1 MVCFSLRPL
10 HGIVRFSP
18 KWSRRV
24 LHVGGITSTKKRE
37 NERKTKGERGK
48 KIKIKRE
55 RDRKKRMRKSAR

>member
-18 KWSRRV
+18 KWSWRV

-37 NERKTKGERGK
+37 NERKTEGERK
-48 KIKIKRE
+48 KKKETE
-55 RDRKKRMRKSAR
+55 RKG

>member
-37 NERKTKGERGK
+37 NERKTKGERGRK
-48 KIKIKRE
+48 KNKERE
-55 RDRKKRMRKSAR
+55 RQKEKDEGER